1 MPKGKYGPT
10 WKKKLKG
17 LGTVPFNMM
26 PSMSSSVKYPVVAP
40 GVSVIPS
47 AQVYSSWPDTNSWYR
62 PGERSAAVAYGLG
75 QEPQA
80 KDAWRPA
87 FFVSPSGRDPRW
99 VLDPSTGGV
108 IDVGRRSGLG
118 DFVTEEQWRNIPKAT
133 TEGGITEAFKATT
146 SKIFSTGGGIIGG
159 VWDAIPTVVKVVG
172 IGALAVWAWSKVV
185 GPIGPAFRAAAG
197 ASRAARATPEPVFE
211 PIEAEPVKTSRRKK
225 VTS

>member
-26 PSMSSSVKYPVVAP
+26 PSMSVRATYPVVSP
-40 GVSVIPS
+40 SVSVPVS
-47 AQVYSSWPDTNSWYR
+47 AEIYSGWPDTNSWYR
-62 PGERSAAVAYGLG
+62 PGKRSVAVAYGLG
-75 QEPQA
+75 QEPAAQPQV
-80 KDAWRPA
+80 AWRPA

-108 IDVGRRSGLG
+108 ISTPGLR
-118 DFVTEEQWRNIPKAT
+118 DFVTEEQWRNIPKTT

-146 SKIFSTGGGIIGG
+146 SKIFSTGGSIIGG
-159 VWDAIPTVVKVVG
+159 VWDTIPTVVKLVG
-172 IGALAVWAWSKVV
+172 VGVLAIWAWSKVV